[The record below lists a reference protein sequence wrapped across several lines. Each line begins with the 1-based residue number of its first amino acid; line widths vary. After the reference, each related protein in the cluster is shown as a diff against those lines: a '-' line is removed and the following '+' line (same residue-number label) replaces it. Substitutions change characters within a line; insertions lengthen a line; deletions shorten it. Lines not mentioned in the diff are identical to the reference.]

1 MIAPTMKHIDLV
13 YFNYGGGHRAAAL
26 ALQSVIRERKRGW
39 NVRLVDLVEVIDPQ
53 GAFRKLTGL
62 APEDLY
68 NKRLARGWTL
78 GLRQELKLLH
88 GLIRLGHATLVRRL
102 AQHWL
107 ASEPDLVV
115 SLVPNF
121 NRALCESV
129 AGSLPGVPFVT
140 VLTDMADHPPNFWI
154 EPGQDQHLVC
164 GTQQAVAQAR
174 AAGYA
179 DEQISLTSGMILR
192 PAFYASA
199 PLDRAAE
206 RRALGLDPARPTGVV
221 MFGGQGSTQMAGI
234 ARALSHEQLILM
246 CGHNEVLIK
255 RLRAQRPGA
264 PHAVVGFTP
273 DVGRYMQLGDYFIG
287 KPGPGSL
294 SEALQ
299 MKLPVITFD
308 NAWTM
313 PQERYNVQWV
323 REQGVGLVLQ
333 SVRAL
338 RPGVAEMIERLPEL
352 RARVRKID
360 NRAVFEVP
368 EILADLLYR
377 AAIPQAAGAAL
388 GLSAADALASA
399 RARFSA
405 Q

>member
-1 MIAPTMKHIDLV
+1 MKHIDLV

-26 ALQSVIRERKRGW
+26 ALQGVIRTSRPDWR
-39 NVRLVDLVEVIDPQ
+39 VRLVDLVEVLDPK

-78 GLRQELKLLH
+78 GLTQELKLVQ

-164 GTQQAVAQAR
+164 GTPHAVAQAR

-179 DEQISLTSGMILR
+179 DRQISLTSGMILR
-192 PAFYASA
+192 PAFYET
-199 PLDRAAE
+199 PRIDRAAE
-206 RRALGLDPARPTGVV
+206 RSALGLDPARPTGIV
-221 MFGGQGSTQMAGI
+221 MFGGQGSTQMVTI
-234 ARALSHEQLILM
+234 ARALADRQLILM
-246 CGHNEVLIK
+246 CGHNEALIRK
-255 RLRAQRPGA
+255 LKALQPA
-264 PHAVVGFTP
+264 MPHAVVGFTP
-273 DVGRYMQLGDYFIG
+273 DVCRYMQLGDYFIG

-294 SEALQ
+294 SEAVQ

-313 PQERYNVQWV
+313 PQERYNAQWV
-323 REQGVGLVLQ
+323 REQGVGLVLK
-333 SVRAL
+333 SVRAIG
-338 RPGVAEMIERLPEL
+338 PGVTEMIERLPAL
-352 RARVRKID
+352 RARVCTID

-368 EILADLLYR
+368 QILAML
-377 AAIPQAAGAAL
+377 I
-388 GLSAADALASA
+388 A
-399 RARFSA
+399 RSA
-405 Q
+405 QDQPALCSGVPGGSSGLLPCRA